1 MGGGAKVKRAVVAVP
16 AYFNPVT
23 AKRHLALQCLP
34 TSLNGVLV
42 ADRSGWDSNDSSLLF
57 WTLTA
62 KVLLPMPCVV
72 RCVRRAR
79 VRAI

>member
-34 TSLNGVLV
+34 ASLNGVLG
-42 ADRSGWDSNDSSLLF
+42 ADRSG
-57 WTLTA
+57 
-62 KVLLPMPCVV
+62 
-72 RCVRRAR
+72 
-79 VRAI
+79 